1 MYFFSSSRVKVL
13 ETLLKQKPYS
23 PFLILTNHTEVMT
36 HKKNRP
42 VDKILDLTCPGKQLA
57 IIYLHLIS
65 YRTNNSSFYAYFCKT
80 AIVIRYLYISRS
92 STCEEHGA
100 KPLVSGWLMVL
111 CLCHMQPP
119 AGLEVGRGTD
129 TSGCSTS
136 VGCFSPPFPSCS
148 VRPNSWRGAVVM
160 H

>member
-23 PFLILTNHTEVMT
+23 PFLRLTNHTEVMT

-42 VDKILDLTCPGKQLA
+42 VDKILDLTCPGKQLT

-80 AIVIRYLYISRS
+80 AIVIRYLYISLS

-100 KPLVSGWLMVL
+100 KPLVSGWLMAL

-119 AGLEVGRGTD
+119 ELGWKWAEGQTPVAAQQVLAA
-129 TSGCSTS
+129 SLHL
-136 VGCFSPPFPSCS
+136 FPLA
-148 VRPNSWRGAVVM
+148 P
-160 H
+160 